1 MWLAA
6 RVRRRFAGP
15 GTRPCGGP
23 ATVDLVFGQGD
34 NRRRV
39 WRRSSPGAASEKMP
53 LRLVLG
59 PEGGRGAGASRRVE
73 PTRVFRSRARDELG
87 RRSGGGSAA
96 AGTRSCGK
104 GPSARPTDGSRSST
118 GSRSSRTGSQRPYFL
133 TRVGLLLEGAL
144 ESGRA
149 TDAACAAPE
158 IVQPAQLVAPVLGL
172 ATTLIQPLPLLCWTT
187 HSGSE
192 YRHPELGIAATLPT
206 TRSGAAS
213 FPAAHEVRASPM
225 EAHAKCVSAAVVA
238 S

>member
-15 GTRPCGGP
+15 GTRPCGGLQRSTSSSAR
-23 ATVDLVFGQGD
+23 ATTGGASGGEVRPERP
-34 NRRRV
+34 RRRCRCASCSA
-39 WRRSSPGAASEKMP
+39 RRAAVGRVLLDAWSQREFSGA
-53 LRLVLG
+53 
-59 PEGGRGAGASRRVE
+59 
-73 PTRVFRSRARDELG
+73 RARDELG

-104 GPSARPTDGSRSST
+104 GPSARTTDGSRSST

-158 IVQPAQLVAPVLGL
+158 IVHRRSWS
-172 ATTLIQPLPLLCWTT
+172 PLC
-187 HSGSE
+187 S
-192 YRHPELGIAATLPT
+192 
-206 TRSGAAS
+206 
-213 FPAAHEVRASPM
+213 ASPRR
-225 EAHAKCVSAAVVA
+225 
-238 S
+238 